1 MSSII
6 ERPTKSQLVITYGKP
21 YGNAIHQ
28 YFKRCGKL
36 DYNTIVKYLKECK
49 GTYSNSTIALYKAA
63 LKKYIKK
70 NILDLNQRAILDTA
84 FADIKVPRANHQI
97 TDSKIVSK
105 ETVLKMIERA
115 NQRDGLIIQ
124 TLFATGMRVSELINI
139 ELRHCKVISA
149 NNLKYINI
157 LIVGKGNKE
166 RNINISLELFENIK
180 NVFNS
185 KVYLFET
192 RRHSKYIRNN
202 IYTLVNKAG
211 CRVLGTAQVHP
222 HTLRH
227 SFATHL
233 LVQEKQS
240 IKAVSSYLG
249 HSSTAI
255 TSDFYIHD
263 SVEPEKVI
271 NII

>member
-1 MSSII
+1 MKTLILKNKTELVSI
-6 ERPTKSQLVITYGKP
+6 YGKT
-21 YGNAIHQ
+21 YANAIHQ
-28 YFKRCGKL
+28 YFKRNQKL
-36 DYNTIVKYLKECK
+36 DYDTIVKYLNNCK

-63 LKKYIKK
+63 LKKYIKN
-70 NILDLNQRAILDTA
+70 NILDLNKRAILDTA
-84 FADIKVPRANHQI
+84 FADIKVPKSNHQI

-105 ETVLKMIERA
+105 EIVLKMIERA
-115 NQRDGLIIQ
+115 NERDGLIIQ

-139 ELRHCKVISA
+139 ELKNCKVISDD
-149 NNLKYINI
+149 NLKYIEI

-166 RNINISLELFENIK
+166 RNINISIELFETIK
-180 NVFNS
+180 QVFES
-185 KVYLFET
+185 RMYLFET
-192 RRHSKYIRNN
+192 RRHSKYFRNN
-202 IYTLVNKAG
+202 IYTLVNNAG
-211 CRVLGTAQVHP
+211 RRVLGTAQVHP

-263 SVEPEKVI
+263 SVEPSKVI

>member
-1 MSSII
+1 MSNLIQ
-6 ERPTKSQLVITYGKP
+6 PPNKAQLASVYGKP
-21 YGNAIHQ
+21 YGNAIYQ

-36 DYNTIVKYLKECK
+36 DHSTIVKYLNECR

-63 LKKYIKK
+63 LKKYIKN
-70 NILDLNQRAILDTA
+70 NILDLNKRAILDTA

-105 ETVLKMIERA
+105 EVVLKMIERA
-115 NQRDGLIIQ
+115 NERDGLIVQ

-139 ELRHCKVISA
+139 ELKNCKCISTEH
-149 NNLKYINI
+149 LKYIEI

-166 RNINISLELFENIK
+166 RTISISVELFETVRKI
-180 NVFNS
+180 FES
-185 KVYLFET
+185 RVYLFET
-192 RRHSKYIRNN
+192 RKHSKYIRNN
-202 IYTLVNKAG
+202 IYTIVNKAG
-211 CRVLGTAQVHP
+211 RRVLGTGQVHP

-263 SVEPEKVI
+263 SVEPSKVI

>member
-1 MSSII
+1 MNDLIQPSN
-6 ERPTKSQLVITYGKP
+6 KAQLTIKYGKP
-21 YGNAIHQ
+21 YANAIYQ

-36 DYNTIVKYLKECK
+36 DYNTIVKYLNECK
-49 GTYSNSTIALYKAA
+49 STYSNSTIALYKAA
-63 LKKYIKK
+63 LKKYIKTQIK
-70 NILDLNQRAILDTA
+70 DLNQRAILDTA

-97 TDSKIVSK
+97 TDSKIISK
-105 ETVLKMIERA
+105 EIVLKMIERA
-115 NQRDGLIIQ
+115 NERDGLIIQ

-139 ELRHCKVISA
+139 ELRHCRVISTEG
-149 NNLKYINI
+149 LKYIDI

-166 RNINISLELFENIK
+166 RNINISIELFETIK
-180 NVFNS
+180 RIFES
-185 KVYLFET
+185 RVYLFET
-192 RRHSKYIRNN
+192 RKHTKYVRNN

-211 CRVLGTAQVHP
+211 RRVLGTAQVHP

-263 SVEPEKVI
+263 SVEPGKVI